1 MRHIISVLAL
11 SLITTTAVAQA
22 DQSSGVDEAIEF
34 RKSVMNTAGHS
45 ARLLMHMSKGTLAHE
60 GHFPAIAN
68 QMAQGAALMKDAFR
82 QNTIG
87 QKSKTK
93 TQVVTNTAIWD
104 QWEDFSA
111 RTDAFA
117 KDTAA
122 TAALANAGDID
133 GAKASLKAVFT
144 HCKSCHEKYED

>member
-1 MRHIISVLAL
+1 MRTIFSVLAL
-11 SLITTTAVAQA
+11 SLISTTALAQS
-22 DQSSGVDEAIEF
+22 DQISGVDEAIEF

-45 ARLLMHMSKGTLAHE
+45 ARLLMHMSKGALSHE
-60 GHFPAIAN
+60 QHFTAIAS

-87 QKSKTK
+87 QKTKAK
-93 TQVVTNTAIWD
+93 TQVTTNTAIWD
-104 QWEDFSA
+104 NWEDFSSRA
-111 RTDAFA
+111 DAFA

-122 TAALANAGDID
+122 TATLANAGDIE
-133 GAKASLKAVFT
+133 GAKASLKAVFS